1 MYVYGFWS
9 SLQKHIRKSS
19 IEIVL
24 GLGLRHRSL
33 PESFLCN
40 LRQVTHL
47 SNSLVRLSFIQ
58 QEQKTCLLANCV
70 LYTMLSVCLKNGIEL
85 AR

>member
-1 MYVYGFWS
+1 MCGFWS
-9 SLQKHIRKSS
+9 SLQKHIRESS

-24 GLGLRHRSL
+24 GLGLRHLSL

-58 QEQKTCLLANCV
+58 QEQKNMFTCQLCV
-70 LYTMLSVCLKNGIEL
+70 IYYAECLFKKWN
-85 AR
+85 